1 VVAERDRRDDQP
13 DAVVGHRRDLGHAVV
28 VDQPPAVA
36 GDLDAV
42 DAEAARQR
50 LLDARARQAVLA
62 DQVAHRRGQL
72 LVLAPLL
79 EQDLADLALGLGVDQ
94 VHLARPGL
102 AEPLD
107 AVHRLDRVVEAVVDP
122 GEHHLVGLLQ
132 VQPDA
137 EHHRLAEQ
145 DRRLAG
151 RHSARRRSASSV
163 VIEPSIDENER
174 PAAASARSSA
184 RCSSF
189 RWQ

>member
-13 DAVVGHRRDLGHAVV
+13 DALVRHRGDLGDAVV
-28 VDQPPAVA
+28 VDQPPPLPD
-36 GDLDAV
+36 DLDAV
-42 DAEAARQR
+42 DAEAAGEG

-62 DQVAHRRGQL
+62 DQVAHRGGQL

-79 EQDLADLALGLGVDQ
+79 EQDLQDLPLGLGVDQ

-151 RHSARRRSASSV
+151 LPLGEPRSASSV
-163 VIEPSIDENER
+163 GIEPSIDEYEIPR
-174 PAAASARSSA
+174 RRARARARAAR
-184 RCSSF
+184 R
-189 RWQ
+189 